1 MDEFLFYDNVQRP
14 VYLLDSVKVVFN
26 NIESTGIV
34 YKDPEEGLTVVRL
47 MDFNISIPVC
57 DVDAIYKL
65 TGTILCS
72 NITLFNKLGRLQ
84 EECKSIMNKKCEV
97 R

>member
-26 NIESTGIV
+26 NIESAGIV
-34 YKDPEEGLTVVRL
+34 YKDPEEGITVVRL
-47 MDFNISIPVC
+47 MDFDISVC
-57 DVDAIYKL
+57 DVDAIFKL
-65 TGTILCS
+65 TGVILCS

-84 EECKSIMNKKCEV
+84 EECKSIMNEKCEV